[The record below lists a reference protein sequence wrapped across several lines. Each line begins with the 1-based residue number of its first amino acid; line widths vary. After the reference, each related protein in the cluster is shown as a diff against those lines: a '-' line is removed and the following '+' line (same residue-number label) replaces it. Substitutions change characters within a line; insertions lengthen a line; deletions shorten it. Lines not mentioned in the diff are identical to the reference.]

1 MRSVTVDSIKYI
13 FYSITQVVLAS
24 NRPSSITTQVVLA
37 STRSSSITYWA
48 SITTSPDNTQL
59 ESILCVIKPTSFTTH
74 TIFNLSERN
83 EKKSLA
89 STSIKLKILKLG
101 YLVR

>member
-13 FYSITQVVLAS
+13 FYSITQVVLTS
-24 NRPSSITTQVVLA
+24 IRPSITTQVILA
-37 STRSSSITYWA
+37 SARSSSITYWA

>member
-74 TIFNLSERN
+74 IFNLRERN